1 MRGGHAGVS
10 QGTGRRSR
18 LVEESLDELAKKGI
32 ENGTKTK
39 EIGAR
44 CGEVEQDKER
54 GECDELRGG
63 SIEEEKK

>member
-1 MRGGHAGVS
+1 M
-10 QGTGRRSR
+10 
-18 LVEESLDELAKKGI
+18 VEESLDELAKKGI